1 MTVKQT
7 IFQFAFISVLVLGS
21 SCWSVAQQLSNQPD
35 RPGYGR
41 RLVNQARPLSSQRQ
55 VTRLVPIQRVELAQG
70 LAPVQP
76 RPHLAS
82 APIDPAAFSIRIKD
96 ITSIEGHRVNYLTGI
111 GLVTGLKGTGGKS
124 PLTQDL
130 ASNMLRNFGVLT
142 QTVPTGSMAAVT
154 VKAEIP
160 PFARAGE
167 PVRATI
173 SLMDDATSLYG
184 GGLEQTPL
192 KGYDNQVYAIAGG
205 PLIVGGFTAGG
216 DGAAI
221 TKNHDVAAKVEAILE
236 VPIDQ
241 GAAFPNSSFRLLLRN
256 KDYATAYRIA
266 TAINKIFPGH
276 ARALDQGS
284 VNVVFP
290 QSYRQSKIDFVVL
303 INDMRVTPDA
313 PARVVINQKSGTI
326 VVGQNVRLSKIM
338 FAVGNL
344 IVATTESPIVSQPAP
359 LSQGQTV
366 VVPRTGINVTETGG
380 RYNLINQQTTVG
392 ELATALNTL
401 GVTPQDLISVFQ
413 TIEQSGALQATLVI
427 Q

>member
-1 MTVKQT
+1 
-7 IFQFAFISVLVLGS
+7 
-21 SCWSVAQQLSNQPD
+21 
-35 RPGYGR
+35 
-41 RLVNQARPLSSQRQ
+41 
-55 VTRLVPIQRVELAQG
+55 
-70 LAPVQP
+70 
-76 RPHLAS
+76 
-82 APIDPAAFSIRIKD
+82 
-96 ITSIEGHRVNYLTGI
+96 
-111 GLVTGLKGTGGKS
+111 
-124 PLTQDL
+124 
-130 ASNMLRNFGVLT
+130 
-142 QTVPTGSMAAVT
+142 
-154 VKAEIP
+154 
-160 PFARAGE
+160 
-167 PVRATI
+167 
-173 SLMDDATSLYG
+173 LYG